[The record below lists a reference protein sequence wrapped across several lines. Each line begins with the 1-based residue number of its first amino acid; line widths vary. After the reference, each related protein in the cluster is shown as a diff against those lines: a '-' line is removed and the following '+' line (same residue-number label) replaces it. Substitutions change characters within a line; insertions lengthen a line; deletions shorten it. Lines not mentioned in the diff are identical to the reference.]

1 MFFTL
6 PRLLNITVSNK
17 FIAFSYTV
25 LCISSQLFLHH
36 HSWTSIYLC
45 PFVVHIF
52 STNNCCILPVYNIST
67 KTNMLKLHP
76 LNEIPI
82 IFHTVQTKYSSS
94 AIQSCIPCN
103 SIQYKRKLYIRSSNV
118 KKFWSPPHLLVCKR
132 NMQYYNLYLI
142 YVSLFQYSTP
152 LVHYLFQLYLTT
164 YIWSNI
170 FHKLFNIHSNVKYP
184 SIIFNIMSYVKYIY
198 SYAVF
203 TWIYLT

>member
-25 LCISSQLFLHH
+25 LLYRHNSFYITIPELRPS
-36 HSWTSIYLC
+36 Y
-45 PFVVHIF
+45 VHPF
-52 STNNCCILPVYNIST
+52 STYISINNCCILPVYNIST

-76 LNEIPI
+76 LDVIPI

-132 NMQYYNLYLI
+132 NMQYYL
-142 YVSLFQYSTP
+142 
-152 LVHYLFQLYLTT
+152 
-164 YIWSNI
+164 
-170 FHKLFNIHSNVKYP
+170 
-184 SIIFNIMSYVKYIY
+184 
-198 SYAVF
+198 
-203 TWIYLT
+203 